1 MKRFAWFV
9 AAGLWP
15 LAAVA
20 QQAGLAGE
28 LPAGETRWQG
38 QVRLDGDVTVPAA
51 GKLVI
56 APGTVVTIA
65 PRDGARSGWNADQV
79 ELHVRGQLLVE
90 GRVDAPVVFVPD
102 DGGGRDVGEPTT
114 NWHGVVLHARSDA
127 SARRNLVRGAQFFRA
142 FVGMQEPAGESL
154 VEDCVFVAC
163 SEGIEVG
170 VAYRDDRFEGTPGGA
185 AAPEIRRCRFV
196 GCHTGI
202 YTEQGARPHVEDSVF
217 ARVVT
222 GVGSSRPVFVNWQD
236 RPGARVVGC
245 AFVDA
250 QRGVFGC
257 AIVRESWFL
266 RCGSALTLS
275 SYHDAW
281 STSIEPVVLERI
293 LVEDVPRIAT
303 GDTGVVREALRGAV
317 RPSGDLAELLQP
329 WPPLPPCLRLAADSD
344 GKGRGFGGRDLGPM
358 GTGAGSEPPPEL
370 PWQGPVRRGWL
381 AVPADRP
388 RDLKKLPAA
397 EPGVKVGGSW
407 WAVADADE
415 YGVVHLKGAFGV
427 QRTGGLLALS
437 FETESAGKVEVPW
450 TGDLAEFVAWLDG
463 RQVFERTQRCRFG
476 VEQPAM
482 SFDCPAGRHVLL
494 LHVAGWG
501 VDPKFA
507 LGDVAGWR
515 ATRPEP
521 TKDGQALALRAR
533 VQGRGKTRTIEVD
546 PGAAVHWR
554 MRPGMDAV
562 ELRDATGTT
571 FGITWEWTATGVLR
585 LRPAVEAP
593 AGKDLRLVWVGL
605 RDLLGQPLVVEP
617 TPVRLP

>member
-1 MKRFAWFV
+1 MKAVARFV
-9 AAGLWP
+9 
-15 LAAVA
+15 LAALCSAMAMA
-20 QQAGLAGE
+20 QQAGLVGE
-28 LPAGETRWQG
+28 LPAGETRWAG

-65 PRDGARSGWNADQV
+65 PRDSARSGWNGDQV
-79 ELHVRGQLLVE
+79 ELHVKGQLLVE

-114 NWHGVVLHARSDA
+114 IWHGLVLHARSDA
-127 SARRNLVRGAQFFRA
+127 AARRNIVRGAQFFRA
-142 FVGMQEPAGESL
+142 FVGLQEPAGEAL

-170 VAYRDDRFEGTPGGA
+170 AAYRDDRYHGVPGGE

-202 YTEQGARPHVEDSVF
+202 YTERGARPHVEDCVF

-222 GVGSSRPVFVNWQD
+222 GVGASRPVFVNWQD
-236 RPGARVVGC
+236 RPGPRVVGC

-257 AIVRESWFL
+257 AVVRESWFL
-266 RCGSALTLS
+266 RCGAALSLS

-281 STSIEPVVLERI
+281 ATSIEPVVLERI

-303 GDTGVVREALRGAV
+303 GDTGVVREALRGTV
-317 RPSGDLAELLQP
+317 RPSGDLAELLLP
-329 WPPLPPCLRLAADSD
+329 WPPLPTCLRLADDSD

-358 GTGAGSEPPPEL
+358 GTGAGAEPPPEL
-370 PWQGPVRRGWL
+370 PWEGPVLRGWL
-381 AVPADRP
+381 AAPVDRP
-388 RDLKKLPAA
+388 RDLKKLTAVQ
-397 EPGVKVGGSW
+397 PGLKVGTSW

-427 QRTGGLLALS
+427 QRVGGLLGLS
-437 FETESAGKVEVPW
+437 FETASAGKVSVPW
-450 TGDLAEFVAWLDG
+450 TGDVAEFAGWLDG
-463 RQVFERTQRCRFG
+463 RLVVERSSRCRFG
-476 VEQPAM
+476 VEQPPM
-482 SFDCPAGRHVLL
+482 ILDCSAGHHLLL
-494 LHVAGWG
+494 LHVNGWG
-501 VDPKFA
+501 VDPKFG
-507 LGDVAGWR
+507 LGTVAGWQV
-515 ATRPEP
+515 TKPEA

-533 VQGRGKTRTIEVD
+533 VQGRGKTRTVEVD
-546 PGAAVHWR
+546 PAAAVHWR

-571 FGITWEWTATGVLR
+571 FGISWEWTATGVLR